1 MTHRLIPLV
10 LAVVVAA
17 LAAPVAAAQDN
28 EAVAVN
34 TEDEA
39 LVFVLAF
46 DLHRTMDDVIDESNR
61 AIAYAS
67 CERCRTIA
75 IAFQVVLAMD
85 AAEAVVPVNLAVAV
99 NDECTECETL
109 AFAYQL
115 VLAGDQR
122 VRLSGDGRAR
132 IKDIRKALRAL
143 RDSDAPLEQIL
154 AELERRAA
162 ELREL
167 IETELVPVGRDKGHA
182 APPSDSGEASSVA
195 RDAPEEADEPPQAP
209 VETPATTA
217 EPTPATT
224 AEPTPAEPAPAAT
237 AAPTPATTAEP
248 TATPTAEPTAAPTP
262 ESTPTP
268 TATPTPS
275 EEPGP

>member
-1 MTHRLIPLV
+1 MRLTG
-10 LAVVVAA
+10 
-17 LAAPVAAAQDN
+17 
-28 EAVAVN
+28 E
-34 TEDEA
+34 
-39 LVFVLAF
+39 
-46 DLHRTMDDVIDESNR
+46 
-61 AIAYAS
+61 
-67 CERCRTIA
+67 
-75 IAFQVVLAMD
+75 
-85 AAEAVVPVNLAVAV
+85 
-99 NDECTECETL
+99 
-109 AFAYQL
+109 
-115 VLAGDQR
+115 
-122 VRLSGDGRAR
+122 GRAR
-132 IKDIRKALRAL
+132 IKEIRKALRAL
-143 RDSDAPLEQIL
+143 RDSDAPLDHIL

-182 APPSDSGEASSVA
+182 APSSDSGEASSVA
-195 RDAPEEADEPPQAP
+195 RDAPAEADEPPQAP

-217 EPTPATT
+217 EPTPAST